1 MEIEWAVSR
10 KSPRYMVA
18 ILVVPLGWA
27 GFPEKDRA
35 KATEA
40 MQLYKDAVRLLDR
53 LVNMKVEYCKAI
65 YGFFSANSEGDT
77 IRMGDI
83 ALPLLRQQVKKRKIF
98 INVFPI
104 M

>member
-1 MEIEWAVSR
+1 MEIEWPFLGNLPDTWLRFLSCL
-10 KSPRYMVA
+10 
-18 ILVVPLGWA
+18 LVGRIPG
-27 GFPEKDRA
+27 KDRA